1 MQITLKSARVNAG
14 YNQKEVAKILK
25 VSHQTLG
32 YWENGKTSIDVNN
45 LKKLLELYNVKI
57 ENIKL

>member
-32 YWENGKTSIDVNN
+32 YWENGKTAIDVKS